1 MLMPKRTKYRK
12 VHRGKIKGT
21 FKCQKPDGKGVAG
34 RNMHRRGIV
43 TPKKRVA
50 TAQATRGNTVTH
62 GEFGLQA
69 LEWCWL
75 NARTIEAGRVACN
88 RHLGEGKLYIRVFPH
103 KPVTKKPLEVRMG
116 SGKGDVDRWVAVVLP
131 GTIIYEIGGVGID
144 VARKAFN
151 RVAHKLPVRVRMIE
165 KKTI

>member
-1 MLMPKRTKYRK
+1 MPKRTKYRK
-12 VHRGKIKGT
+12 VHRGKVKGT
-21 FKCQKPDGKGVAG
+21 YKCHKPDGKGVAG

-50 TAQATRGNTVTH
+50 TAKATRGNRVAF
-62 GEFGLQA
+62 GDYGLQA

-75 NARTIEAGRVACN
+75 SARVIEASRIAAN
-88 RHLGEGKLYIRVFPH
+88 RHIGGGRLYIRVFPH
-103 KPVTKKPLEVRMG
+103 KPVTAKPLEVRMG
-116 SGKGDVDRWVAVVLP
+116 SGKGDVDRWVATVLP
-131 GTIIYEIGGVGID
+131 GTILFEIGGVPEE

-151 RVAHKLPVRVRMIE
+151 RVSHKLPVRVRMVD